1 MKGDLMREERFYIGA
16 VPAILYGAP
25 ADRGYLFLHGQMGRK
40 EEARAFAQV
49 VCHLMREERFYIGA
63 VPAILYGAPA
73 DRGYLFLHGQ
83 MGRKEEARAFAQV
96 VCPGG
101 FQVLSIDLPGHGA
114 RQDRGEE
121 LFPWTAAPDI
131 RASLDFAKHRWNTV
145 SLEELFPWTA
155 APDIRASLDFAKH
168 RWNTVSLRA
177 TSIGAYVALLAFDAS
192 ERVLLVS
199 PVLDMEAL
207 IQTMMGWAG
216 VSEKQL
222 REQGEIAAPSGQ
234 TLSWRYLCW
243 VREHPIWS
251 WSCPIHILYGSEDAL
266 ISRQTVEAYARQHS
280 ASLTVMEGGEHWFH
294 TPEQTAFLRQW
305 ETVSSL
311 PDS

>member
-1 MKGDLMREERFYIGA
+1 MKGDLM
-16 VPAILYGAP
+16 
-25 ADRGYLFLHGQMGRK
+25 K
-40 EEARAFAQV
+40 
-49 VCHLMREERFYIGA
+49 EERFYIGA

-96 VCPGG
+96 VCPRG
-101 FQVLSIDLPGHGA
+101 FQVLSIDLPGHGD
-114 RQDRGEE
+114 RQDRGQ
-121 LFPWTAAPDI
+121 
-131 RASLDFAKHRWNTV
+131 
-145 SLEELFPWTA
+145 ELFPWTA

-177 TSIGAYVALLAFDAS
+177 TSIGAYVALLAFDAP
-192 ERVLLVS
+192 EQALLVS
-199 PVLDMEAL
+199 PVLDMEVL

-216 VSEKQL
+216 VSEEQL

-234 TLSWRYLCW
+234 TLSWRYLRW
-243 VREHPIWS
+243 VREHPIRS
-251 WSCPIHILYGSEDAL
+251 WSCPIHILYGSEDSL

-280 ASLTVMEGGEHWFH
+280 ATLTVMEGGEHWFH

-305 ETVSSL
+305 EQHRSL
-311 PDS
+311 P